1 MWWRLA
7 FPLVLMFAPR
17 VIPRVARTV
26 RLVWKLI
33 FDSRVPLPLRLLV
46 PGSLLYFLTP
56 FARLHPVGLVGYI
69 LVLLLAIWVLLNLAP
84 RHVVEGYAPWRVRER
99 TESDSKKD
107 SSQVV
112 EGSYRVVDEDEPTK

>member
-33 FDSRVPLPLRLLV
+33 FDSRVPLLLRLLV
-46 PGSLLYFLTP
+46 PGSLVYFLTP
-56 FARLHPVGLVGYI
+56 FARLPYVGLARLYTGPPACR
-69 LVLLLAIWVLLNLAP
+69 LDPPELGTPACGGGLCPL
-84 RHVVEGYAPWRVRER
+84 EG
-99 TESDSKKD
+99 
-107 SSQVV
+107 
-112 EGSYRVVDEDEPTK
+112 